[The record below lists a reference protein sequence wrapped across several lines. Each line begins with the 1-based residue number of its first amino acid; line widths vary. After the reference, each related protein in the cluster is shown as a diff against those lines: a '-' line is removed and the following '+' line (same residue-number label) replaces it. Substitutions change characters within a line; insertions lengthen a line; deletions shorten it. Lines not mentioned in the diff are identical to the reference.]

1 MAGGVRGP
9 YTWATL
15 KGLRVYGGLF
25 AALMLVALV
34 TLAALPTT
42 QAARTEPRPAEALPE
57 RAAVPATEK
66 ASKSSRADKVARK
79 SVYDKLSL
87 NKLTIKRP
95 PPKKPAPA
103 PKLEQNEKKAE
114 RAPQAEAEAT
124 SVSVLPGQL
133 RKAPDPAPKPEQN
146 EKKAERAP
154 QAEAGAASVS
164 VLPGQPRKA
173 PGRGAP
179 KQEPPKQEP
188 PKKKASSW
196 EAPDGR
202 QNAPARA
209 DIPHNARLLLSIP
222 RLGME
227 DVTIGDSSEQA
238 HLDRE
243 GIMHFSGTG
252 FPYQRG
258 SNTYI
263 VGHAGDYDTSRVPN
277 PFRNLKELRPGDLIA
292 LRDATGKTYNYRI
305 YDRFVVAPR
314 DVWVMNP
321 VAGKDVVTFQTCFP
335 APVFDKRL
343 IVRGELVR

>member
-1 MAGGVRGP
+1 
-9 YTWATL
+9 
-15 KGLRVYGGLF
+15 
-25 AALMLVALV
+25 MLVALV

-42 QAARTEPRPAEALPE
+42 QAATTEPGPAEALPV

-95 PPKKPAPA
+95 APKKPA
-103 PKLEQNEKKAE
+103 L
-114 RAPQAEAEAT
+114 
-124 SVSVLPGQL
+124 
-133 RKAPDPAPKPEQN
+133 APKPEQN

-173 PGRGAP
+173 PGQRGPKQDSP
-179 KQEPPKQEP
+179 KQEPSKQEP

-196 EAPDGR
+196 EAPEGR

-209 DIPHNARLLLSIP
+209 SIPHNARLLLSIP
-222 RLGME
+222 RLRME

-243 GIMHFSGTG
+243 GIMHLSGTG
-252 FPYQRG
+252 FPNQRG

-263 VGHAGDYDTSRVPN
+263 VGHAGDYYTSRVPN
-277 PFRNLKELRPGDLIA
+277 PFRNLKELRLGALIA

-305 YDRFVVAPR
+305 YDRFVVAP
-314 DVWVMNP
+314 
-321 VAGKDVVTFQTCFP
+321 GTSG
-335 APVFDKRL
+335 L
-343 IVRGELVR
+343 

>member
-1 MAGGVRGP
+1 MAHVERLACVR
-9 YTWATL
+9 
-15 KGLRVYGGLF
+15 GLF

-42 QAARTEPRPAEALPE
+42 QAATTEPRPAEALPE

-79 SVYDKLSL
+79 SVHDKLSL

-114 RAPQAEAEAT
+114 RAPQAEAEA
-124 SVSVLPGQL
+124 
-133 RKAPDPAPKPEQN
+133 
-146 EKKAERAP
+146 
-154 QAEAGAASVS
+154 ASVS

-173 PGRGAP
+173 PGRRAP
-179 KQEPPKQEP
+179 KQEPSKQEPSKQEP

-196 EAPDGR
+196 EAPEGR

-243 GIMHFSGTG
+243 GIMHLSGTG

-258 SNTYI
+258 SNTCI
-263 VGHAGDYDTSRVPN
+263 VGHAGDYYTSRAPN
-277 PFRNLKELRPGDLIA
+277 PFRNLKELRLGDLIA

>member
-9 YTWATL
+9 YTWPTL
-15 KGLRVYGGLF
+15 KGLRVYGGFF

-42 QAARTEPRPAEALPE
+42 QAATTEPGPAEALPE

-95 PPKKPAPA
+95 VPKKPA
-103 PKLEQNEKKAE
+103 
-114 RAPQAEAEAT
+114 
-124 SVSVLPGQL
+124 
-133 RKAPDPAPKPEQN
+133 PAPKPEQN

-154 QAEAGAASVS
+154 QTETRAASVS
-164 VLPGQPRKA
+164 VLPGQPRKFPA
-173 PGRGAP
+173 QRAP
-179 KQEPPKQEP
+179 KKAPPKQEP

-243 GIMHFSGTG
+243 GIMHLSGTG

-263 VGHAGDYDTSRVPN
+263 VGHAGDYYTSRVPN

>member
-1 MAGGVRGP
+1 
-9 YTWATL
+9 
-15 KGLRVYGGLF
+15 
-25 AALMLVALV
+25 MLVALV

-42 QAARTEPRPAEALPE
+42 QAATTEPRPAEALPE

-124 SVSVLPGQL
+124 SVSVLPGQ
-133 RKAPDPAPKPEQN
+133 
-146 EKKAERAP
+146 
-154 QAEAGAASVS
+154 
-164 VLPGQPRKA
+164 PRKA
-173 PGRGAP
+173 PGRRAP
-179 KQEPPKQEP
+179 KQEPSKQEP

-243 GIMHFSGTG
+243 GIMHLSGTG
-252 FPYQRG
+252 FPYQRA

-263 VGHAGDYDTSRVPN
+263 VGHAGDYYSSRVPN

>member
-1 MAGGVRGP
+1 MVGGVRDP
-9 YTWATL
+9 YTSATL

-34 TLAALPTT
+34 TLTALPTT
-42 QAARTEPRPAEALPE
+42 QAATTELRPAEALPE

-95 PPKKPAPA
+95 PPKKPASA
-103 PKLEQNEKKAE
+103 PKL
-114 RAPQAEAEAT
+114 
-124 SVSVLPGQL
+124 
-133 RKAPDPAPKPEQN
+133 EQN

-173 PGRGAP
+173 PGRRAP
-179 KQEPPKQEP
+179 KQEPSKQEP

-196 EAPDGR
+196 EASDGR

-243 GIMHFSGTG
+243 GIMHLSGTG

-263 VGHAGDYDTSRVPN
+263 VGHAGDYYSSRVPN
-277 PFRNLKELRPGDLIA
+277 PFRNLKELRTGDLIA

-343 IVRGELVR
+343 IVRGVLVR

>member
-1 MAGGVRGP
+1 
-9 YTWATL
+9 
-15 KGLRVYGGLF
+15 
-25 AALMLVALV
+25 MLIALV

-42 QAARTEPRPAEALPE
+42 QAATTEPRPAEALPE

-124 SVSVLPGQL
+124 SVSVLPGQ
-133 RKAPDPAPKPEQN
+133 
-146 EKKAERAP
+146 
-154 QAEAGAASVS
+154 
-164 VLPGQPRKA
+164 PRKA
-173 PGRGAP
+173 PGRRAP
-179 KQEPPKQEP
+179 KQEPSKQEP

-243 GIMHFSGTG
+243 GIMHLSGTG

-263 VGHAGDYDTSRVPN
+263 VGHAGDYYSSRVPN

>member
-1 MAGGVRGP
+1 M
-9 YTWATL
+9 
-15 KGLRVYGGLF
+15 VYGGWGAGSLYLAHVERLACVRGLF

-42 QAARTEPRPAEALPE
+42 QAATTEPRPAEALPE

-95 PPKKPAPA
+95 APKKPAPA

-114 RAPQAEAEAT
+114 RAPQAEEEAT
-124 SVSVLPGQL
+124 SF
-133 RKAPDPAPKPEQN
+133 
-146 EKKAERAP
+146 
-154 QAEAGAASVS
+154 S

-173 PGRGAP
+173 PGRRAP
-179 KQEPPKQEP
+179 KQEPSKQEPSKQEP

-196 EAPDGR
+196 EAPEGR

-209 DIPHNARLLLSIP
+209 SIPHNARLLLSIP
-222 RLGME
+222 RLRME

-243 GIMHFSGTG
+243 GIMHLSGTG
-252 FPYQRG
+252 FPNQRG

-263 VGHAGDYDTSRVPN
+263 VGHAGDYYTSRAPN

-321 VAGKDVVTFQTCFP
+321 VA
-335 APVFDKRL
+335 
-343 IVRGELVR
+343 